1 MDDDDY
7 QRIADYENAIY
18 GLNSQDSQDEGQE
31 NVPSK
36 AVPDQQS
43 PEGSDSE
50 DSTSQSSQPKST
62 KNPSQVNGVE
72 RDIPSSVEYTVKHE
86 NRDSSDLSDDE
97 RDEIYARLYHGNN
110 TLRTSL
116 KPAPVNPDKTNSTKT
131 RKSKS
136 KPQNGTN
143 LFSNEFTFD
152 IDLDDLPPPP
162 EPVLEVSTLDSD
174 GDFSVP
180 PPPSLSPFLSIL

>member
-18 GLNSQDSQDEGQE
+18 GLNSNDSPDEEQE
-31 NVPSK
+31 NVPRK

-43 PEGSDSE
+43 PERSDSE
-50 DSTSQSSQPKST
+50 DSRSQSGQPSSME
-62 KNPSQVNGVE
+62 NPAQINGVE
-72 RDIPSSVEYTVKHE
+72 RNIPSNVEYTVEHE

-97 RDEIYARLYHGNN
+97 RDEIYARLYHGNR

-116 KPAPVNPDKTNSTKT
+116 KPTPANPDKTNSSKT

-143 LFSNEFTFD
+143 LFSHEFTFD

-162 EPVLEVSTLDSD
+162 EPLPEVSTLDSD
-174 GDFSVP
+174 GDFSVQ
-180 PPPSLSPFLSIL
+180 PPPS